1 MRAFGEIGEILA
13 QHNQGIRE
21 NYGIT
26 IPGDLVWEMSRYPQ
40 VMLISR
46 WGWKSP

>member
-21 NYGIT
+21 NYEIT
-26 IPGDLVWEMSRYPQ
+26 LVYLDLV
-40 VMLISR
+40 
-46 WGWKSP
+46 